1 MIKFVI
7 MLADIKKAVLSGIMI
22 SVGGAVYLSC
32 IAKGYTWLGAILFA
46 AGLYTIC
53 EYGFNLYTGKVGYI
67 AFRFTD
73 FSYIWLVLL
82 VLICNL
88 LTTFLL
94 GILLRNVFPLIKQEA
109 EKIYAAKLTV
119 PYWKSFV
126 SGIFCGLLMFLSVDT
141 WKRGSKI
148 GCFIYIPVFILCGFD
163 HSIANSL
170 YNGIALGEH
179 TFTVQNLLFILTV
192 IAGNAAG
199 GMTVPLLTRGNQNET
214 QVSAPKQ

>member
-1 MIKFVI
+1 MVAFAHMV
-7 MLADIKKAVLSGIMI
+7 AEIKKAVLSGLMI
-22 SVGGAVYLSC
+22 AVGGTVYLSC

-67 AFRFTD
+67 AFHFTD
-73 FSYIWLVLL
+73 GAYIRLV
-82 VLICNL
+82 VLILVFNL

-94 GILLRNVFPLIKQEA
+94 GILIGNVCPLVRTEA
-109 EKIYAAKLTV
+109 EQLYAAKLAV

-126 SGIFCGLLMFLSVDT
+126 SGIFCGLLMFLAVDV

-170 YNGIALGEH
+170 YNGIALGEQ
-179 TFTVQNLLFILTV
+179 TFTVTNVCFVLSV
-192 IAGNAAG
+192 IAGNAVG
-199 GMTVPLLTRGNQNET
+199 GMIVPLLTREKSGEE
-214 QVSAPKQ
+214 K

>member
-1 MIKFVI
+1 MNP
-7 MLADIKKAVLSGIMI
+7 KAS
-22 SVGGAVYLSC
+22 
-32 IAKGYTWLGAILFA
+32 
-46 AGLYTIC
+46 
-53 EYGFNLYTGKVGYI
+53 
-67 AFRFTD
+67 
-73 FSYIWLVLL
+73 
-82 VLICNL
+82 
-88 LTTFLL
+88 
-94 GILLRNVFPLIKQEA
+94 

-179 TFTVQNLLFILTV
+179 TFTVQNLLFVLTV